1 MKLWITGIL
10 LALSLQSPRSS
21 AEVLVEDRQG
31 VRIDGQAYSFNDE
44 AGRKVRIQEYLDQ
57 GLPVLLNFVYFECPG
72 ACTVLLNQVV
82 RGLTPHILGPGRDF
96 VWLVVSLSPQDT
108 PELAMKKKAT
118 YLKVYGR
125 TDVALGWHFLTG
137 SGEDADRLA
146 DRLGF
151 RFERDLKTGRIDHPA
166 AAFILSPDGT
176 LSGMMGGFEFPGG
189 ILRAN
194 LIRSAKG
201 GLGTFSRNWSAI
213 CYQYL
218 PHVGWLDRPVRWLGF
233 FLALIAGL
241 FGFYLSLNRFQK
253 KIDPR

>member
-1 MKLWITGIL
+1 MKLWIVGIL
-10 LALSLQSPRSS
+10 LALSMQPSRSS

-31 VRIDGQAYSFNDE
+31 VRIDGKAYSFSDE

-82 RGLTPHILGPGRDF
+82 RGLTPHILVPGRDF
-96 VWLVVSLSPQDT
+96 LWLVVSLSPQDT
-108 PELAMKKKAT
+108 PELAIKKKAT

-125 TDVALGWHFLTG
+125 TDVASGWHFLTG
-137 SGEDADRLA
+137 PGDDVDRLA

-151 RFERDLKTGRIDHPA
+151 RFERDLKTGRIEHPA
-166 AAFILSPDGT
+166 AVFILSPEGT

-194 LIRSAKG
+194 LLRSAKG
-201 GLGTFSRNWSAI
+201 GRGTFTGSLSAI

-218 PHVGWLDRPVRWLGF
+218 PHVGWLDRPERWLGF
-233 FLALIAGL
+233 LLALTASL
-241 FGFYLSLNRFQK
+241 FGLYLSLKRFQK